1 MEKNILDKISN
12 IRIKSNQTILSALKQ
27 MDAHGKK
34 LLVVFE
40 NDKFISLISIGDIQR
55 AIIDGINLNSP
66 IINILRPNIE
76 VARSYEPFTQIK
88 QRMLDFRIEC
98 MPVVDQNNELIN
110 VYFWEDAFLPEQKRI
125 NQNLDLPVVIMA
137 GGKGSRLKPLTN
149 VLPKPLIPVG
159 EKTILEDIMD
169 RFIEVGCEQFFISVN
184 YKAEMI
190 KHYFS
195 SLVKTNYNI
204 SYFEEDRPLGTA
216 GSLYLLK
223 NKIAKTFFVSNC
235 DIIIDTDYVAL
246 LKYHQENHNEL
257 TVVSALKHYPIP
269 YGTIETGKN
278 GKLIELKEKP
288 ELTFQINTGMYILE
302 PHLLNEIPENNFF
315 HITHLI
321 DNITKRMG
329 KVGVFP
335 ISEGSWKDIGDW
347 AVYSKLLF

>member
-1 MEKNILDKISN
+1 MEKTILDKIIN
-12 IRIKSNQTILSALKQ
+12 IQINSNQTILSALRQ

-40 NDKFISLISIGDIQR
+40 NNKFISLLSVGDIQR
-55 AIIDGINLNSP
+55 TIIDNTDLNTP
-66 IINILRPNIE
+66 IRNILRSNIM
-76 VARSYEPFTQIK
+76 VAKADESFTHVK

-98 MPVVDQNNELIN
+98 MPVVDQNNDLID
-110 VYFWEDAFLPEQKRI
+110 VYFWEDAFPPEQKRI
-125 NQNLDLPVVIMA
+125 VQNLDLPVVIMA

-149 VLPKPLIPVG
+149 VLPKPLIPFG

-169 RFIEVGCEQFFISVN
+169 RFIEVGCKQFFISVN
-184 YKAEMI
+184 YKSEMI
-190 KHYFS
+190 KHYFT

-204 SYFEEDRPLGTA
+204 SYFEEDKPLGTA

-223 NKIAKTFFVSNC
+223 NKITKTFFVSNC
-235 DIIIDTDYVAL
+235 DIIIDADYGGL
-246 LKYHQENHNEL
+246 LKFHLENHNEL
-257 TVVSALKHYPIP
+257 TIVSALKQYPIP

-278 GKLIELKEKP
+278 GKLIDLKEKP

-302 PHLLNEIPENNFF
+302 PHLLNEIPENDFF

-321 DNITKRMG
+321 DKVSKRKG
-329 KVGVFP
+329 NVGVFP

>member
-1 MEKNILDKISN
+1 MRKNLLDKIRD
-12 IRIKSNQTILSALKQ
+12 IRINSHQTILTALKQ

-34 LLVVFE
+34 LLIVFD
-40 NDKFISLISIGDIQR
+40 NDMFISLISLGDIQR
-55 AIIDGINLNSP
+55 AIIDNINLNAP
-66 IINILRPNIE
+66 IRNILRSNIN
-76 VARSYEPFTQIK
+76 VARADEPFTQIK
-88 QRMLDFRIEC
+88 QRMLDYRIEC
-98 MPVVDQNNELIN
+98 MPVVDQNNELID
-110 VYFWEDAFLPEQKRI
+110 VYFWEDAFPPEQKRI
-125 NQNLDLPVVIMA
+125 IQKLDLPVVIMA

-195 SLVKTNYNI
+195 SLIATNYNI
-204 SYFEEDRPLGTA
+204 SFFEEERPLGTA

-223 NKIAKTFFVSNC
+223 NKILKTFFVSNC
-235 DIIIDTDYVAL
+235 DIIIDTDYGEF
-246 LKYHQENHNEL
+246 LKYHKQNQNEL
-257 TVVSALKHYPIP
+257 TIVSALKHYPIP

-278 GKLIELKEKP
+278 GKLIDLKEKP

-302 PHLLNEIPENNFF
+302 PSLLNEIPENDFF
-315 HITHLI
+315 HLTQLI
-321 DNITKRMG
+321 DKIIRRKG
-329 KVGVFP
+329 KIGVFP

-347 AVYSKLLF
+347 GLYSKSLF

>member
-1 MEKNILDKISN
+1 MKENILDKIRS
-12 IRIKSNQTILSALKQ
+12 IQIDSNQSVLSALKQ
-27 MDAHGKK
+27 MDTQGKK

-40 NDKFISLISIGDIQR
+40 NDKFKSLISLGDIQR
-55 AIIDGINLNSP
+55 AIIDNTDLNAP
-66 IINILRPNIE
+66 IRNILRTNIK
-76 VARSYEPFTQIK
+76 VAKTEEPFSQIK
-88 QRMLDFRIEC
+88 QRMLDHRIEC
-98 MPVVDQNNELIN
+98 MPVVDQNFELID
-110 VYFWEDAFLPEQKRI
+110 VYFWEDAFPPEQKRI
-125 NQNLDLPVVIMA
+125 IQKLDLPVVIMA
-137 GGKGSRLKPLTN
+137 GGKGTRLKPLTN

-169 RFIEVGCEQFFISVN
+169 RFIEVGCEQFFISLN

-195 SLVKTNYNI
+195 SLVKTRYNI
-204 SYFEEDRPLGTA
+204 SYFEEDKPLGTA
-216 GSLYLLK
+216 GSLYLLR
-223 NKIAKTFFVSNC
+223 NKIIKTFFVSNC
-235 DIIIDTDYVAL
+235 DIIIDTDYGAL
-246 LKYHQENHNEL
+246 FQYHQENNNEL

-278 GKLIELKEKP
+278 GKLIDLKEKP

-302 PHLLNEIPENNFF
+302 SHLLNEIPENDFF
-315 HITHLI
+315 HITNLI
-321 DNITKRMG
+321 DNITKRKG

>member
-1 MEKNILDKISN
+1 MGKNILDKIKS
-12 IRIKSNQTILSALKQ
+12 IQIDSNQSILSALKQ
-27 MDAHGKK
+27 MDTQGKK

-40 NDKFISLISIGDIQR
+40 NDKFKSLISLGDIQR
-55 AIIDGINLNSP
+55 AIIDNTDLNAP
-66 IINILRPNIE
+66 IRTILRANIK
-76 VARSYEPFTQIK
+76 VAKADEPFTQIK
-88 QRMLDFRIEC
+88 QRMLDHRIEC
-98 MPVVDQNNELIN
+98 MPVVDQNFELID
-110 VYFWEDAFLPEQKRI
+110 VYFWEDAFPPEQKRI
-125 NQNLDLPVVIMA
+125 IQKLDLPVVIMA
-137 GGKGSRLKPLTN
+137 GGKGTRLKPLTN

-195 SLVKTNYNI
+195 SLVKTRYNI
-204 SYFEEDRPLGTA
+204 SYFEEYKPLGTA
-216 GSLYLLK
+216 GSLYLLR
-223 NKIAKTFFVSNC
+223 NKIIKTFFVSNC
-235 DIIIDTDYVAL
+235 DIIIDTDYGAVF
-246 LKYHQENHNEL
+246 KYHQENNNEL
-257 TVVSALKHYPIP
+257 TVVSALKNYPIP

-278 GKLIELKEKP
+278 GKLIDLKEKP

-302 PHLLNEIPENNFF
+302 PHLLNEIPENDFF
-315 HITHLI
+315 HITNLI
-321 DNITKRMG
+321 DNITKRNG